1 MALSRL
7 RTLEDFS
14 FMVYRNLEQFLPVK
28 MLRVQLF
35 FLTRNGISELTK
47 QSIRCPVL
55 QPVSETFPKAI
66 QRT

>member
-28 MLRVQLF
+28 MLRPGSYVAFLPCRMQL
-35 FLTRNGISELTK
+35 R
-47 QSIRCPVL
+47 Q
-55 QPVSETFPKAI
+55 
-66 QRT
+66 